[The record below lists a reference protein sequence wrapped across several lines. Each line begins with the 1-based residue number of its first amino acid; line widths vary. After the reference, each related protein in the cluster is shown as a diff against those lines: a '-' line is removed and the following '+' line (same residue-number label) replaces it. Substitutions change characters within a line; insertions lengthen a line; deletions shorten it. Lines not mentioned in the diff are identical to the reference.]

1 MNIKQLNMRERIH
14 FDIAISKEKYDD
26 LYSNFTKEKLEE
38 TAKEL
43 QYIKSHLN
51 EYRENNKLEDLKT
64 ELINDEI

>member
-14 FDIAISKEKYDD
+14 YD

-38 TAKEL
+38 TAKKL